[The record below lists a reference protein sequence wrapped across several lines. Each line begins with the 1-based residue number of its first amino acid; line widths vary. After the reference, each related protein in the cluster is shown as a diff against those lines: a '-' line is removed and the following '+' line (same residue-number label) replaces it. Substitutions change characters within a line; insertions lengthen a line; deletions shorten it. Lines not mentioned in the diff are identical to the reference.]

1 MLCDSSAPEI
11 APHKKLQN
19 TIQKLIGICIFQIV
33 MSKPSASLAFLPP
46 AVENQ
51 LAELGANLQIAR
63 KRRGESRAAWAS
75 RLGVT
80 SPTLLRMERGDP
92 KVSMGAYATALWL
105 IGRSDQLPLAAAPH
119 LDYAAAEAEAR
130 KVSGAVRR
138 RKGVPE

>member
-1 MLCDSSAPEI
+1 MP
-11 APHKKLQN
+11 
-19 TIQKLIGICIFQIV
+19 
-33 MSKPSASLAFLPP
+33 KPSVSLAFLPP
-46 AVENQ
+46 AVEKQ

-105 IGRSDQLPLAAAPH
+105 IGRSDQLPLLAAPH

-138 RKGVPE
+138 RKGAPE